1 MGTQSENIKER
12 ALHHAVAKQHDK
24 CMEVLLE
31 AGAAVDWAA
40 AEWDDDWPDASLM
53 RAAED
58 GYVDGVQ
65 KLIQAGADVNRRNRY
80 DLTALILA
88 ANDGHYECIE
98 LLLNAGGDAT
108 AQGTSKF
115 GRALIAAVKSNNIR
129 CVQLLVDAGA
139 DVNAHGIERSRDDP
153 RLCDSYSVISLAS
166 HHGYTDIV
174 ELLLKRGANVN
185 ETNGM
190 RTGLYEASANGH
202 YDTME
207 LLIKAGADVN
217 AECYDNS
224 LTETVLLMAV
234 RYGFFEGVDLLIRS
248 GADVNKVPKYGI
260 SPLAK
265 ASCCY
270 PGSEAPRS
278 HHVKCLE
285 LLIEAGV
292 DVNTKLGSHDRTPLC
307 IATVTRFSEGVDLL
321 IQKGADVNIP
331 SYQQRETP
339 VMAAATLGEVGCTRA
354 LLEAGADVN
363 SLDSEGH
370 TALMYLD
377 TSWSAHSKEG
387 RNYVGCAKLL
397 LQFGARINLFNTD
410 SFNALMLVIKEDEG
424 SARSADVCLLL
435 YAAGETLDG
444 PIDAEKLPDCLRFD
458 DLQLVLKHICRE
470 AIRKHLLK
478 LDPHTHLFSRVPRL
492 GLPSSLNRYLLY
504 NQTLDDDIDHNSNED
519 AVLSTVM
526 STLGISS

>member
-1 MGTQSENIKER
+1 
-12 ALHHAVAKQHDK
+12 
-24 CMEVLLE
+24 
-31 AGAAVDWAA
+31 
-40 AEWDDDWPDASLM
+40 M

-58 GYVDGVQ
+58 GYVVGVQ

-88 ANDGHYECIE
+88 GSDGHYKCIE

-115 GRALIAAVKSNNIR
+115 GGALIAAVKSNNIR

-139 DVNAHGIERSRDDP
+139 DVNALGIAKSRDDP

-166 HHGYTDIV
+166 EHGYTDII

-185 ETNGM
+185 ETNGR

-217 AECYDNS
+217 AECYIYQQN
-224 LTETVLLMAV
+224 ETPLLVAV
-234 RYGFFEGVDLLIRS
+234 RYGFFEGVDLLVRS
-248 GADVNKVPKYGI
+248 GADVNKVPKYGE
-260 SPLAK
+260 SPVAE
-265 ASCCY
+265 ASSCCS
-270 PGSEAPRS
+270 GSKAPRS
-278 HHVKCLE
+278 HRVKSLE
-285 LLIEAGV
+285 LLIDAGV
-292 DVNTKLGSHDRTPLC
+292 DVNTKRDSHSRTPLNA
-307 IATVTRFSEGVDLL
+307 ATVTRFSEGVDLL

-331 SYQQRETP
+331 SHQRRETP
-339 VMAAATLGEVGCTRA
+339 LMAAATLGEVGCARA

-363 SLDSEGH
+363 SLDSEGC
-370 TALMYLD
+370 TALMYID

-397 LQFGARINLFNTD
+397 LQFGARINLFDTD
-410 SFNALMLVIKEDEG
+410 SFKALMLVIKENEG
-424 SARSADVCLLL
+424 SARSADLCLLL
-435 YAAGETLDG
+435 FAAGETLDG
-444 PIDAEKLPDCLRFD
+444 PINAKKVPDCLKFD

-470 AIRKHLLK
+470 AIRKHLLA
-478 LDPHTHLFSRVPRL
+478 LDPHTHLSGRVPRL

-504 NQTLDDDIDHNSNED
+504 NTSMDDNIDHNSNED
-519 AVLSTVM
+519 IDA
-526 STLGISS
+526 LGISA

>member
-1 MGTQSENIKER
+1 MSLNILLFREMDLICDDCKTYLATQSENIKER
-12 ALHHAVAKQHDK
+12 ALHHAVAIQHDK
-24 CMEVLLE
+24 CIDVLLE

-53 RAAED
+53 RAAKD

-65 KLIQAGADVNRRNRY
+65 KLIQAGADVNSRNRY

-166 HHGYTDIV
+166 QHGYTDIV
-174 ELLLKRGANVN
+174 ELLLNRGANVN

-224 LTETVLLMAV
+224 ATETALLMAV
-234 RYGFFEGVDLLIRS
+234 MLYWE
-248 GADVNKVPKYGI
+248 NK
-260 SPLAK
+260 SL
-265 ASCCY
+265 
-270 PGSEAPRS
+270 
-278 HHVKCLE
+278 HVL
-285 LLIEAGV
+285 
-292 DVNTKLGSHDRTPLC
+292 S
-307 IATVTRFSEGVDLL
+307 
-321 IQKGADVNIP
+321 KGAALNK
-331 SYQQRETP
+331 
-339 VMAAATLGEVGCTRA
+339 AVGC
-354 LLEAGADVN
+354 
-363 SLDSEGH
+363 
-370 TALMYLD
+370 
-377 TSWSAHSKEG
+377 
-387 RNYVGCAKLL
+387 
-397 LQFGARINLFNTD
+397 
-410 SFNALMLVIKEDEG
+410 
-424 SARSADVCLLL
+424 
-435 YAAGETLDG
+435 
-444 PIDAEKLPDCLRFD
+444 
-458 DLQLVLKHICRE
+458 
-470 AIRKHLLK
+470 
-478 LDPHTHLFSRVPRL
+478 
-492 GLPSSLNRYLLY
+492 
-504 NQTLDDDIDHNSNED
+504 
-519 AVLSTVM
+519 
-526 STLGISS
+526 